1 MAKDEL
7 QPFISLGPFLGM
19 NTSDAQPF
27 IPPGYALLAKN
38 ANTYRHK
45 GALMPERGR
54 VSLDN
59 VGAYMSQINVLT
71 PVVVSDTLA
80 GNYIL
85 VQGQNISA
93 TLVTLLLQISTDT
106 ITLL

>member
-1 MAKDEL
+1 
-7 QPFISLGPFLGM
+7 M

-27 IPPGYALLAKN
+27 IPPGYAILAKN

-54 VSLDN
+54 VLLDSL
-59 VGAYMSQINVLT
+59 APYMSQITVTT
-71 PVVVSDTLA
+71 PVVMNDALG

-85 VQGQNISA
+85 VQGLTVTFA
-93 TLVTLLLQISTDT
+93 LVTLLLQVRHQDQLSHLMI
-106 ITLL
+106 